1 MPIATP
7 LAAGRAAADRF
18 PAVSREF
25 AGMSDHTRPRKG
37 APMVVGIL
45 SIGALSRATGIP
57 IETLRTWEHR
67 YGFPVPERKPSGH
80 RVYPISSIPRL
91 RRIAEAL
98 GRGHRAGEVVAAS
111 EAALAELLEATSRPG
126 AVPPPSGEASA
137 DTTTL
142 LRFVRAFDG
151 DRLTRLLLADWP
163 SLGTLDF
170 VRGRVAPLVRAAGD
184 AWEAGQLEVRHEHFL
199 SERVGDVLRALR
211 LRLEERASGP
221 LVVLA
226 TLPGESH
233 GLGLQMAALVVAA
246 AGCRS
251 LFLGTLTPVPELAA
265 LARDLDA
272 RVVAISVSSAT
283 RGAAST
289 GMLARLRDLL
299 PQRTTLLIGGDG
311 APRPRDGWVVI
322 QELERLDQWGRHLVA
337 TGSPPPAEPARRRA

>member
-1 MPIATP
+1 MAERTETPRGGSRAAPECDRVSPTATMPIATP

-151 DRLTRLLLADWP
+151 EIASGSSALLRRSTRLAC
-163 SLGTLDF
+163 
-170 VRGRVAPLVRAAGD
+170 AP
-184 AWEAGQLEVRHEHFL
+184 
-199 SERVGDVLRALR
+199 
-211 LRLEERASGP
+211 
-221 LVVLA
+221 
-226 TLPGESH
+226 
-233 GLGLQMAALVVAA
+233 
-246 AGCRS
+246 
-251 LFLGTLTPVPELAA
+251 
-265 LARDLDA
+265 
-272 RVVAISVSSAT
+272 
-283 RGAAST
+283 
-289 GMLARLRDLL
+289 
-299 PQRTTLLIGGDG
+299 
-311 APRPRDGWVVI
+311 
-322 QELERLDQWGRHLVA
+322 
-337 TGSPPPAEPARRRA
+337 